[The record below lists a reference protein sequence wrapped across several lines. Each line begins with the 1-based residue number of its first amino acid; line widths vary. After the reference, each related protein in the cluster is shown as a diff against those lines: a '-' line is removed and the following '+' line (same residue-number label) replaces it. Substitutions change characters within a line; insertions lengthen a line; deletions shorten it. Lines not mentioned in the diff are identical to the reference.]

1 MKNLKDMINEASAK
15 FDKKAN
21 AITWNG
27 ANPCWAVIN
36 TADYMS
42 GSDYTAAIQ
51 ICELK
56 DLPDAG
62 FDEESIAKLQ
72 KMNTSDTMNDNDFEG
87 VVVVRLV

>member
-27 ANPCWAVIN
+27 TNPCWAIIN
-36 TADYMS
+36 TADYMGS
-42 GSDYTAAIQ
+42 GDAVAAVQ

-62 FDEESIAKLQ
+62 FDEEDIAKLQ
-72 KMNTSDTMNDNDFEG
+72 KMNTSDTMNDTDFEG
-87 VVVVRLV
+87 VVIVRLV